1 MKVGKKLKKII
12 NQITYTDLRL
22 KLKFL
27 KKKTN
32 INFYPDN
39 FSKTG
44 LKSIYTR
51 LIFFL
56 LMMERFYKEIRI
68 KY

>member
-1 MKVGKKLKKII
+1 MKIGKKLKKII
-12 NQITYTDLRL
+12 NQITNTDLRL

-44 LKSIYTR
+44 FKSIYTR
-51 LIFFL
+51 LIF
-56 LMMERFYKEIRI
+56 Y
-68 KY
+68 